1 MRTSLMLICF
11 FILAWQGLVITNTL
25 KTRLENRTNQVQ
37 TLLNQIQPKT
47 NKRYIIKYTFIQ
59 FYSIK
64 LMKKKY
70 LTSQEYNSLVV
81 TVQKSANYITD
92 KEKKM
97 FDLIFEKLFVITED
111 DIISN
116 EEINHPIS
124 NPN

>member
-1 MRTSLMLICF
+1 
-11 FILAWQGLVITNTL
+11 
-25 KTRLENRTNQVQ
+25 
-37 TLLNQIQPKT
+37 
-47 NKRYIIKYTFIQ
+47 
-59 FYSIK
+59 
-64 LMKKKY
+64 MKKKY
-70 LTSQEYNSLVV
+70 LTSSEYNSLVV

>member
-1 MRTSLMLICF
+1 
-11 FILAWQGLVITNTL
+11 
-25 KTRLENRTNQVQ
+25 
-37 TLLNQIQPKT
+37 
-47 NKRYIIKYTFIQ
+47 
-59 FYSIK
+59 
-64 LMKKKY
+64 MKKKY
-70 LTSQEYNSLVV
+70 LTSSEYNSLVV

-124 NPN
+124 EKQSWDIAIKKANSL

>member
-1 MRTSLMLICF
+1 
-11 FILAWQGLVITNTL
+11 
-25 KTRLENRTNQVQ
+25 
-37 TLLNQIQPKT
+37 
-47 NKRYIIKYTFIQ
+47 
-59 FYSIK
+59 
-64 LMKKKY
+64 MKKKY
-70 LTSQEYNSLVV
+70 LTSSEYNSLVV

-97 FDLIFEKLFVITED
+97 FDLIFDKLFVITED

>member
-1 MRTSLMLICF
+1 
-11 FILAWQGLVITNTL
+11 
-25 KTRLENRTNQVQ
+25 
-37 TLLNQIQPKT
+37 
-47 NKRYIIKYTFIQ
+47 
-59 FYSIK
+59 
-64 LMKKKY
+64 MKKKY

-97 FDLIFEKLFVITED
+97 FDLIFDKLFVITED

>member
-1 MRTSLMLICF
+1 
-11 FILAWQGLVITNTL
+11 
-25 KTRLENRTNQVQ
+25 
-37 TLLNQIQPKT
+37 
-47 NKRYIIKYTFIQ
+47 
-59 FYSIK
+59 
-64 LMKKKY
+64 MKKKY
-70 LTSQEYNSLVV
+70 LTSSEYNSLVV

-97 FDLIFEKLFVITED
+97 FDLIFDKLFVITDD

>member
-1 MRTSLMLICF
+1 MIYNN
-11 FILAWQGLVITNTL
+11 IINL
-25 KTRLENRTNQVQ
+25 KSYL
-37 TLLNQIQPKT
+37 
-47 NKRYIIKYTFIQ
+47 
-59 FYSIK
+59 IK

-70 LTSQEYNSLVV
+70 LTSSEYNSLVV

-97 FDLIFEKLFVITED
+97 FDLIFEKLFVITDE